1 MEQGA
6 GASHTLTTD
15 WARWTQDVPL
25 GGSGLGDK
33 PTPRPGESQT
43 IWQTYPRTIWNT
55 RGRGQL
61 PLGEGFKTPQT
72 FATDGQAS
80 HGFLGTKATEAPERG
95 FGNSEVA
102 MQPGAARKG
111 LSGVRPALWTPS
123 VGGEALQRG
132 DRCPQ
137 V

>member
-80 HGFLGTKATEAPERG
+80 HGFLGTKATEAPERALG
-95 FGNSEVA
+95 IQRRPCSLER
-102 MQPGAARKG
+102 PGKAC
-111 LSGVRPALWTPS
+111 L
-123 VGGEALQRG
+123 E
-132 DRCPQ
+132 
-137 V
+137 